1 VVVEIVD
8 ARAPLASRNPD
19 FDDLFA
25 GRARVVLL
33 NKSDLADPQATK
45 RWISYYASRGVAA
58 AGISA
63 TGGGAKKTAVTL
75 IERAAKPKVD
85 AMRLKGVN
93 KTVRCIVVGI
103 PNVGKS
109 TFINRMAGETRAE
122 VGDKPGVTRGK
133 QWVKITPYLELMD
146 TPGMLWPKLE
156 NQNSLPI
163 WLFLFHQ
170 GRNYGFR
177 SACYGSAQAFASQL
191 ARAVTERFSKLTPEP
206 RREDLLDRSAG
217 ARASCSRAAALDTE
231 RAAHVALD
239 EFRAG
244 KIGRV
249 PSNFRRCV
257 HDAVLGRGTSQP
269 SCRTLPRVLG
279 AGRHSAGGVW
289 TKWGGGRWR
298 GRWSCAARQCR
309 IAR

>member
-1 VVVEIVD
+1 MPAINWYPGHMAKTRRMLVENLKMIDVVVEIID

-156 NQNSLPI
+156 NQE
-163 WLFLFHQ
+163 
-170 GRNYGFR
+170 
-177 SACYGSAQAFASQL
+177 FASHL
-191 ARAVTERFSKLTPEP
+191 AFLGSIKDEIMDSEALATDLLKLLQVSSPAALTERFSKLTPETP
-206 RREDLLDRSAG
+206 AEDLLDAVCRSRG
-217 ARASCSRAAALDTE
+217 FLLKGGALDTE
-231 RAAHVALD
+231 RAAHVSLD

-249 PSNFRRCV
+249 
-257 HDAVLGRGTSQP
+257 
-269 SCRTLPRVLG
+269 TLELPE
-279 AGRHSAGGVW
+279 
-289 TKWGGGRWR
+289 
-298 GRWSCAARQCR
+298 AR
-309 IAR
+309 A